1 MAPGPTS
8 NRSSG
13 SRPSGSRAGGTP
25 ANSSRSS
32 GTRSSGERSSGG
44 HGRSLGSGAGQRGPN
59 EAPRGPAGDSPTGDG
74 SGCGA
79 EPSRRRSQEIVAGAT
94 RYFEAHYGEPIA
106 PTDVARHLGISESC
120 LASSFDECRRRTPFQ
135 ALESFRLAQLFQRV
149 REHPT
154 DSLATQVRQCG
165 LPALART
172 DRLFEANFGIG
183 LAPFRHTS
191 RRAAED
197 RAFRVEHPGPEDLVV
212 PPDGG
217 RLGGDQAT
225 PLARNQ
231 ASSRCQPSAASRA
244 RKVGR

>member
-13 SRPSGSRAGGTP
+13 SRSSSARAGGMP
-25 ANSSRSS
+25 AGGTASNGNHAS

-44 HGRSLGSGAGQRGPN
+44 HGRSLDPEGDAGG
-59 EAPRGPAGDSPTGDG
+59 GK
-74 SGCGA
+74 
-79 EPSRRRSQEIVAGAT
+79 PSRRCSQEIVEAAT

-106 PTDVARHLGISESC
+106 TGDVARHLGISEGC
-120 LASSFDECRRRTPFQ
+120 LASSFDQCRRRTPFE
-135 ALESFRLAQLFQRV
+135 ALESFRLGQLFQRV

-197 RAFRVEHPGPEDLVV
+197 RAFRIAHPGPDDLVV
-212 PPDGG
+212 PPDGA
-217 RLGGDQAT
+217 RRGGDQAI
-225 PLARNQ
+225 PSARNQ
-231 ASSRCQPSAASRA
+231 AGGHGQHPAASLA
-244 RKVGR
+244 RQLER

>member
-1 MAPGPTS
+1 MAPGPNSSRPNGSRS
-8 NRSSG
+8 NSSRQSGSRSGS
-13 SRPSGSRAGGTP
+13 SRPSGTRAGGAP
-25 ANSSRSS
+25 PSASRAN

-44 HGRSLGSGAGQRGPN
+44 HGRCPDGEGGASGP
-59 EAPRGPAGDSPTGDG
+59 
-74 SGCGA
+74 
-79 EPSRRRSQEIVAGAT
+79 EPSPRHSQEIVAAAT

-106 PTDVARHLGISESC
+106 PHDVAQHLGISESC
-120 LASSFDECRRRTPFQ
+120 LANCFDQSRRRTPFE

-172 DRLFEANFGIG
+172 DRLFEAHFGIG

-197 RAFRVEHPGPEDLVV
+197 RAFRIDHPGPEDLVV
-212 PPDGG
+212 PPDGVCSG
-217 RLGGDQAT
+217 ADQAT

-231 ASSRCQPSAASRA
+231 ASSRCQPSAASLA

>member
-13 SRPSGSRAGGTP
+13 SLASSSLASSPRAGGMP
-25 ANSSRSS
+25 AGGAAANGNRAS
-32 GTRSSGERSSGG
+32 GTRSNGERSSGG
-44 HGRSLGSGAGQRGPN
+44 HGRGLDLDVDVSGGQPSHRG
-59 EAPRGPAGDSPTGDG
+59 
-74 SGCGA
+74 
-79 EPSRRRSQEIVAGAT
+79 SQEIVEAAT

-106 PTDVARHLGISESC
+106 PGDVARHLGISEGC
-120 LASSFDECRRRTPFQ
+120 LASSFDQCRRRTPFE
-135 ALESFRLAQLFQRV
+135 ALESFRLGQLFQRV
-149 REHPT
+149 RERPT

-172 DRLFEANFGIG
+172 DRLFEASFGIG

-197 RAFRVEHPGPEDLVV
+197 RAFRIAHPGPEDLVV
-212 PPDGG
+212 PPDGA
-217 RLGGDQAT
+217 RRGGDQAT

-231 ASSRCQPSAASRA
+231 ASSRCQPSAASLA
-244 RKVGR
+244 RKLGR